1 MAVTIQ
7 EIDTVQPTDD
17 DAVIKLDNNPTVQTL
32 TGVDESSEGFSTVY
46 VDQLFFYV
54 PGQGSSEKIRLL
66 GYVSNILDAKV
77 IE

>member
-1 MAVTIQ
+1 LYGRHG
-7 EIDTVQPTDD
+7 EIDSSLF
-17 DAVIKLDNNPTVQTL
+17 AERLDNNPTVQTL